1 MGYRMI
7 VNKSQIVNID
17 GLISLAKVNLTW
29 IAQIDTQHGSSK
41 SSATSQSSLN
51 LPSSPSSSGL
61 ILDGVVIGS
70 VSVKSV
76 TPTVNG
82 QRGDTTTLSIAI
94 SGTIPRYNN
103 VFTSDNVAQVSNYS
117 ALREWAFAS

>member
-1 MGYRMI
+1 MSYRMI
-7 VNKSQIVNID
+7 VNPSKPCSGSYGVTNIISD
-17 GLISLAKVNLTW
+17 GKLNL
-29 IAQIDTQHGSSK
+29 QFTQHSQHGGGSS
-41 SSATSQSSLN
+41 SSSLS
-51 LPSSPSSSGL
+51 LPSSPSSRGL
-61 ILDGVVIGS
+61 ILDGEVIGS

-103 VFTSDNVAQVSNYS
+103 VFTSDNVAQVANYS